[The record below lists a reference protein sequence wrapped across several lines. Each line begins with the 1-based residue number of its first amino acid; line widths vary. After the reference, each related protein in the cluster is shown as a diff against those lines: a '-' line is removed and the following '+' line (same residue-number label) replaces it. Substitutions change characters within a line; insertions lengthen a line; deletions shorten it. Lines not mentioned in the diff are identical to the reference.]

1 MRQRITQRID
11 RFWSR
16 YFPERRVF
24 LKSDEDTRF
33 IRLRP
38 SVQASVFFVLAS
50 LLAWVI
56 IATSILV
63 MDNIGAGN
71 FREQALRDQESYQQ
85 RLQYMSQE
93 RDIRAEEA
101 TKAQRRFDE
110 ALEQVS
116 IMQTEL
122 LDADL
127 KRRELIAALE
137 TTQTKMR
144 RVLQD
149 SNAAKQELSILK
161 SDNPELVAQ
170 LNQSNSGANSDQL
183 SFLTNT
189 LNDTASE
196 RDRLEREAQA
206 ALDKVNEIEMELRLA
221 EERNE
226 QIFRQI
232 EEAMTVSIEPL
243 NKMFRAVG
251 KNPDT
256 IIDVIRKGY
265 SGYGGPMTKLSS
277 HGSDPTME
285 ELRANAILN
294 DLDEMNIYRIAVEK
308 IPFANPL
315 KSAYRYTSGYGR
327 RWGRM
332 HYGTDFA
339 APHGTPIYASA
350 DGVVVHAGWAS
361 GYGRLVKI
369 KHEFGYETRF
379 GHLSKIRVNVGQ
391 KVSRGERIGD
401 MGNTGRSTGT
411 HLHYEIRIN
420 GNAINP
426 MKYLEAGHDVF

>member
-1 MRQRITQRID
+1 VRQRITQRID

-116 IMQTEL
+116 IMQSEL

-183 SFLTNT
+183 SFLTKT

-277 HGSDPTME
+277 HGSYPTME
-285 ELRANAILN
+285 ELRANAIFN

>member
-183 SFLTNT
+183 SFLTKT

-361 GYGRLVKI
+361 GYGRLIKI
-369 KHEFGYETRF
+369 RHEFGYETRF
-379 GHLSKIRVNVGQ
+379 GHLSKIRVNIGQ

>member
-38 SVQASVFFVLAS
+38 SVQASVFFVLAT

-183 SFLTNT
+183 SFLTKT

>member
-1 MRQRITQRID
+1 VRQRITQRID

-183 SFLTNT
+183 SFLTKT

>member
-1 MRQRITQRID
+1 
-11 RFWSR
+11 
-16 YFPERRVF
+16 
-24 LKSDEDTRF
+24 
-33 IRLRP
+33 
-38 SVQASVFFVLAS
+38 VLAS

-116 IMQTEL
+116 IMQSEL

-183 SFLTNT
+183 SFLTKT

>member
-116 IMQTEL
+116 IMQSEL

-183 SFLTNT
+183 SFLTKT

-285 ELRANAILN
+285 ELRANAIFN

>member
-116 IMQTEL
+116 IMQSEL

-183 SFLTNT
+183 SFLTKT

-256 IIDVIRKGY
+256 IIDAIRKGY

>member
-161 SDNPELVAQ
+161 YDNPELVAQ

-183 SFLTNT
+183 SFLTKT

-361 GYGRLVKI
+361 GYGRLIKI
-369 KHEFGYETRF
+369 RHEFGYETRF
-379 GHLSKIRVNVGQ
+379 GHLSKIRVNIGQ

>member
-38 SVQASVFFVLAS
+38 SVQASVFFVLAT

-183 SFLTNT
+183 SFLTKT

-277 HGSDPTME
+277 HGTDPTME

-361 GYGRLVKI
+361 GYGRLIKI
-369 KHEFGYETRF
+369 RHEFGYETRF

>member
-1 MRQRITQRID
+1 VRQRITQRID

-116 IMQTEL
+116 IMQSEL

-183 SFLTNT
+183 SFLTKT

-196 RDRLEREAQA
+196 RDRLEREAQV

-361 GYGRLVKI
+361 GYGRLIKI
-369 KHEFGYETRF
+369 RHEFGYETRF

>member
-16 YFPERRVF
+16 YFPERRMF

-116 IMQTEL
+116 IMQSEL

-183 SFLTNT
+183 SFLTKT

-294 DLDEMNIYRIAVEK
+294 ELDEMNIYRIAVEK

-361 GYGRLVKI
+361 GYGRLIKI
-369 KHEFGYETRF
+369 RHEFGYETRF

>member
-183 SFLTNT
+183 SFLTKT

-285 ELRANAILN
+285 ELRANAIFN

>member
-16 YFPERRVF
+16 YFPELRVF

-183 SFLTNT
+183 SFLTKT

-256 IIDVIRKGY
+256 IIDAIRKGY

>member
-71 FREQALRDQESYQQ
+71 FREQAMRDQESYQQ

-183 SFLTNT
+183 SFLTKT

>member
-1 MRQRITQRID
+1 VRQRITQRID

-122 LDADL
+122 LEADL

-183 SFLTNT
+183 SFLTKT

-361 GYGRLVKI
+361 GYGRLIKI
-369 KHEFGYETRF
+369 RHEFGYETRF

>member
-170 LNQSNSGANSDQL
+170 LNQSNPGANSDQL
-183 SFLTNT
+183 SFLTKT

>member
-1 MRQRITQRID
+1 VRQRITQRID

-183 SFLTNT
+183 SFLTKT

-361 GYGRLVKI
+361 GYGRLIKI
-369 KHEFGYETRF
+369 RHEFGYETRF

>member
-116 IMQTEL
+116 IMQSEL

-183 SFLTNT
+183 SFLTKT

-361 GYGRLVKI
+361 GYGRLIKI
-369 KHEFGYETRF
+369 RHEFGYETRF

>member
-1 MRQRITQRID
+1 VRQRITQRID

-50 LLAWVI
+50 LLVWVI

-116 IMQTEL
+116 IMQSEL

-183 SFLTNT
+183 SFLTKT

-285 ELRANAILN
+285 ELRANAIFN

-361 GYGRLVKI
+361 GYGRLIKI
-369 KHEFGYETRF
+369 RHEFGYETRF

>member
-116 IMQTEL
+116 IMQSEL

-183 SFLTNT
+183 SFLTKT

-232 EEAMTVSIEPL
+232 EDAMTVSIEPL

>member
-1 MRQRITQRID
+1 
-11 RFWSR
+11 
-16 YFPERRVF
+16 
-24 LKSDEDTRF
+24 
-33 IRLRP
+33 
-38 SVQASVFFVLAS
+38 
-50 LLAWVI
+50 
-56 IATSILV
+56 
-63 MDNIGAGN
+63 
-71 FREQALRDQESYQQ
+71 
-85 RLQYMSQE
+85 
-93 RDIRAEEA
+93 
-101 TKAQRRFDE
+101 
-110 ALEQVS
+110 
-116 IMQTEL
+116 
-122 LDADL
+122 
-127 KRRELIAALE
+127 
-137 TTQTKMR
+137 MR

-183 SFLTNT
+183 SFLTKT

-285 ELRANAILN
+285 ELRANTILN

-361 GYGRLVKI
+361 GYGRLIKI
-369 KHEFGYETRF
+369 RHEFGYETRF

>member
-116 IMQTEL
+116 IMQSEL

-149 SNAAKQELSILK
+149 SNAVKQELSILK

-183 SFLTNT
+183 SFLTKT

-361 GYGRLVKI
+361 GYGRLIKI
-369 KHEFGYETRF
+369 RHEFGYETRF

>member
-1 MRQRITQRID
+1 
-11 RFWSR
+11 
-16 YFPERRVF
+16 
-24 LKSDEDTRF
+24 
-33 IRLRP
+33 
-38 SVQASVFFVLAS
+38 
-50 LLAWVI
+50 
-56 IATSILV
+56 
-63 MDNIGAGN
+63 
-71 FREQALRDQESYQQ
+71 
-85 RLQYMSQE
+85 
-93 RDIRAEEA
+93 
-101 TKAQRRFDE
+101 
-110 ALEQVS
+110 
-116 IMQTEL
+116 
-122 LDADL
+122 
-127 KRRELIAALE
+127 
-137 TTQTKMR
+137 
-144 RVLQD
+144 
-149 SNAAKQELSILK
+149 
-161 SDNPELVAQ
+161 
-170 LNQSNSGANSDQL
+170 
-183 SFLTNT
+183 
-189 LNDTASE
+189 
-196 RDRLEREAQA
+196 LEREAQA

-285 ELRANAILN
+285 ELRANAIFN

>member
-1 MRQRITQRID
+1 
-11 RFWSR
+11 
-16 YFPERRVF
+16 
-24 LKSDEDTRF
+24 
-33 IRLRP
+33 
-38 SVQASVFFVLAS
+38 VFFVLAS

-183 SFLTNT
+183 SFLTKT

-361 GYGRLVKI
+361 GYGRLIKI
-369 KHEFGYETRF
+369 RHEFGYETRF

>member
-1 MRQRITQRID
+1 VRQRITQRID

-116 IMQTEL
+116 IMQSEL

-170 LNQSNSGANSDQL
+170 LNQPNSGANSDQL
-183 SFLTNT
+183 SFLTKT

-285 ELRANAILN
+285 ELRANAIFN

-426 MKYLEAGHDVF
+426 MKYLEAGYDVF

>member
-50 LLAWVI
+50 LLGWVI

-116 IMQTEL
+116 IMQSEL
-122 LDADL
+122 LEADL

-170 LNQSNSGANSDQL
+170 LNQSNSGANADQL
-183 SFLTNT
+183 SFLTKT

-196 RDRLEREAQA
+196 RDRMEREAQA

-277 HGSDPTME
+277 HGGDATME

-350 DGVVVHAGWAS
+350 DGVVVHAGWSS
-361 GYGRLVKI
+361 GYGRLIKI

>member
-183 SFLTNT
+183 SFLTKT

-361 GYGRLVKI
+361 GYGRLIKI
-369 KHEFGYETRF
+369 RHEFGYETRF

-420 GNAINP
+420 GNTINP

>member
-127 KRRELIAALE
+127 KRRELISALE

-183 SFLTNT
+183 SFLTKT

-361 GYGRLVKI
+361 GYGRLIKI
-369 KHEFGYETRF
+369 RHEFGYETRF

>member
-1 MRQRITQRID
+1 VRQRITQRID

-116 IMQTEL
+116 IMQSEL

-149 SNAAKQELSILK
+149 RNAAKQELSILK

-183 SFLTNT
+183 SFLTKT

-285 ELRANAILN
+285 ELRANAIFN

>member
-116 IMQTEL
+116 IMQSEL

-183 SFLTNT
+183 SFLTKT

-315 KSAYRYTSGYGR
+315 RSAYRYTSGYGR

>member
-1 MRQRITQRID
+1 VRQRITQRID

-116 IMQTEL
+116 IMQSEL

-183 SFLTNT
+183 SFLTKT

>member
-1 MRQRITQRID
+1 VRQRITQRID

-183 SFLTNT
+183 SFLTKT

-361 GYGRLVKI
+361 GYGRLIKI
-369 KHEFGYETRF
+369 RHEFGYETRF

-401 MGNTGRSTGT
+401 MGNTRRSTGT

>member
-116 IMQTEL
+116 IMQSEL

-161 SDNPELVAQ
+161 TDNPELVAQ

-183 SFLTNT
+183 SFLTKT

-206 ALDKVNEIEMELRLA
+206 ALAKVNEIEMELRLA

-256 IIDVIRKGY
+256 IIDAIRKGY

-369 KHEFGYETRF
+369 KHEFGYEPRF
-379 GHLSKIRVNVGQ
+379 GHLSKIRVKVGQ

>member
-183 SFLTNT
+183 SFLTKT

>member
-116 IMQTEL
+116 IMQSEL

-183 SFLTNT
+183 SFLTKT

-361 GYGRLVKI
+361 AYGRLVKI

-426 MKYLEAGHDVF
+426 MKYLEAGYDVF

>member
-116 IMQTEL
+116 IMQSEL

-183 SFLTNT
+183 SFLTKT

-206 ALDKVNEIEMELRLA
+206 ALGKVNEIEMELRLA

>member
-1 MRQRITQRID
+1 VRQRITQRID

-116 IMQTEL
+116 IMQSEL

-183 SFLTNT
+183 SFLTKT

-285 ELRANAILN
+285 ELRANAIFN

>member
-183 SFLTNT
+183 SFLTKT

-361 GYGRLVKI
+361 GYGRLIKI
-369 KHEFGYETRF
+369 RHEFGYETRF